1 MGSFVG
7 LSALT
12 FATAAMSSSTPDTS
26 IEDSQQ
32 VDMAGNGVQSTL
44 DVVSDAVNNTV
55 AVYLSDFAFDGGD
68 ILARRYPLDGSP
80 SDEKTLQTLC
90 GDCGRREAVAVGRAD
105 GQFALLWTGDASST
119 DTTLYG
125 QRYDTQLNTVGS
137 RLVID
142 SQGGRSVRAD
152 MNSSGEFAM
161 FWSTIRNSASVW
173 AAQRFDASG
182 NPAGT
187 EQQINATA
195 NGGDIAI
202 SESGDFAVTYFV
214 EGADSTNSIILRRFA
229 ADGSEIGAQ
238 QTVGTLSF
246 PSREALRVE
255 IAGNETILVAWE
267 PSAID
272 DTVVGRLYSA
282 NGVPQGDQFTIS
294 TALQT
299 SWAVASSV
307 GGFVLVVEGDDDVFV
322 RRLATDGSLTDPVV
336 AYSGDDPD
344 LVRISSDADWDYAT
358 LVTEDGFDDNGSVF
372 LRRFVGGENV
382 DIAATITTA
391 ADTVDPGSVVAFDV
405 LVDNNHDS
413 VAPLPS
419 ALAAAD
425 IVNRAIGS
433 ATGLSV
439 TATLPTDMSSVAVA
453 DTAAPTGRSLDCG
466 PPANG
471 KITCTLNGVLYAGE
485 SVSARITATAPDD
498 NKSSLQAS
506 VQASADQFDSNE
518 SNGNNTDRVA
528 FAVGQANSGSDS
540 GTGGSDDDSDG
551 GGGGCTMTDAKVPFD
566 PLFAVLCMAA
576 VLVLMRRRW
585 RAGSR

>member
-12 FATAAMSSSTPDTS
+12 FATAAMSSSTLDTS

-214 EGADSTNSIILRRFA
+214 EGANSTNSIILRRFA

-391 ADTVDPGSVVAFDV
+391 SDTVDPGSVVAFDV

-433 ATGLSV
+433 ATGLTV
-439 TATLPTDMSSVAVA
+439 TAVLPADMSSVAVA

-466 PPANG
+466 QPANG
-471 KITCTLNGVLYAGE
+471 KVTCTLNGVLYTGE

-518 SNGNNTDRVA
+518 SNGNNTDRVV

-551 GGGGCTMTDAKVPFD
+551 GGGGCTMTDAHVPFD

>member
-1 MGSFVG
+1 
-7 LSALT
+7 
-12 FATAAMSSSTPDTS
+12 MSSSTLDTS

-214 EGADSTNSIILRRFA
+214 EGANSTNSIILRRFA

-391 ADTVDPGSVVAFDV
+391 SDTVDPGSVVAFDV

-433 ATGLSV
+433 ATGLTV
-439 TATLPTDMSSVAVA
+439 TAVLPADMSSVAVA

-466 PPANG
+466 QPANG
-471 KITCTLNGVLYAGE
+471 KVTCTLNGVLYTGE

-518 SNGNNTDRVA
+518 SNGNNTDRVV

-551 GGGGCTMTDAKVPFD
+551 GGGGCTMTDAHVPFD